1 MGMAFGNKIRITLFG
16 ESHGQCV
23 GALLEGI
30 PPGTTID
37 YDSLI
42 EEIEK
47 RKPGRKGMSRRLESD
62 ECEIMSGV
70 HEGVATG
77 WPILLIA
84 KNDDAR
90 SKDYGCL
97 LYTSDA
103 ADD

>member
-1 MGMAFGNKIRITLFG
+1 MAFGNKIRITLFG

-23 GALLEGI
+23 GALLEGL
-30 PPGTTID
+30 PPGTPID

-77 WPILLIA
+77 
-84 KNDDAR
+84 
-90 SKDYGCL
+90 SVS
-97 LYTSDA
+97 YTHLTLPTT
-103 ADD
+103 